1 MATEA
6 DIDEITDQPF
16 VAASELSLAH
26 ERRYGVRAETLSNIR
41 WVAIAGQLITV
52 LFVNFGLGFNLM
64 LVPSLAVILLS
75 IWFNIIATAFLPAN
89 ARLSE
94 RVALG
99 WLLFDAIGMAILLAM
114 SGGLS
119 NPFCILFLSTTT
131 IAAAALT
138 KASSRVT
145 MVVCAILVVL
155 VEVFQ
160 VPLVRHSGEVVVLP
174 LIYRVGFGIALLVGI
189 GFIGGYI
196 SRIAEETFRMSQALS
211 ATQLALSREHQLSS
225 LGAMAAAAA
234 HELGT
239 PLATIALTAREMERE
254 LPEGSDQ
261 DGDLALIREQTA
273 RCRDI
278 LAELAGSQ
286 RRDVAQFHKA
296 PLLSVL
302 EEARAPFKRSEKEV
316 IFTVNGQPVHDVA
329 PMTPEIDRGPEVV
342 QGIRNIIQNAL
353 DFAYS
358 RVSIHCRIDEDRIEV
373 RIEDDGAGFPS
384 ELLGRLGEPFITSR
398 SSRKNE
404 DSGYEGMGLG
414 IFIAKTLLERRG
426 VAISF
431 FNRRTPRGVK
441 DRGATVQLIWR
452 RHDQGSDSS
461 EQPAADMQ
469 LTPVG

>member
-1 MATEA
+1 MTMEA
-6 DIDEITDQPF
+6 DVDEVADYTDA
-16 VAASELSLAH
+16 VASELSLAH

-41 WVAIAGQLITV
+41 WVAVAGQLITV
-52 LFVNFGLGFNLM
+52 LVAHFGLGFNLM
-64 LVPSLAVILLS
+64 LIPCLAVILLTA
-75 IWFNIIATAFLPAN
+75 WFNIVAATFLPAN

-99 WLLFDAIGMAILLAM
+99 WLLFDATGLVVLLVL

-119 NPFCILFLSTTT
+119 NPFSVLFLSTTT

-138 KASSRVT
+138 KSSSRIA
-145 MVVCAILVVL
+145 MVVCALFVILVG
-155 VEVFQ
+155 FFHF
-160 VPLVRHSGEVVVLP
+160 PLVKHSGEVVDLP
-174 LIYRVGFGIALLVGI
+174 VIFRVGFGIALLVGI

-254 LPEGSDQ
+254 LPEDSDQ
-261 DGDLALIREQTA
+261 AEDLTLIREQTA

-278 LAELAGSQ
+278 LAELSGIQ
-286 RRDVAQFHKA
+286 RRDVAHFHKA

-302 EEARAPFKRSEKEV
+302 EEARAPFLRSEKEV
-316 IFTVNGQPVHDVA
+316 LFTVNGQPVHDVA
-329 PMTPEIDRGPEVV
+329 PMTPEIDRRPEVV
-342 QGIRNIIQNAL
+342 QGLRNLIQNAL
-353 DFAYS
+353 DFAHS
-358 RVSIHCRIDEDRIEV
+358 RVSIHCRIDEERIEV

-384 ELLGRLGEPFITSR
+384 ELLGRLGEPFVTSR
-398 SSRKNE
+398 ASRKSE
-404 DSGYEGMGLG
+404 DVGYEGMGLG

-426 VAISF
+426 VTLTF
-431 FNRRTPRGVK
+431 FNRRASRGVK
-441 DRGATVQLIWR
+441 DRGATVQLTWR
-452 RHDQGSDSS
+452 RIGDDAG
-461 EQPAADMQ
+461 
-469 LTPVG
+469 LTG